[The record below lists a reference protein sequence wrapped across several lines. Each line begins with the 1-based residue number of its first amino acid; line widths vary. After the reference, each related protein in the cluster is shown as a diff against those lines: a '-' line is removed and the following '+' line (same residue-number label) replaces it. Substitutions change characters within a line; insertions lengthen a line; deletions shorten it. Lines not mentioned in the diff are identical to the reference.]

1 MYIMSY
7 IMYITF
13 LLINIRIMKV
23 LNSTEARQNFSLT
36 MDMARKE
43 PITIL
48 KKERDIAVI
57 LSSERYHELK
67 RIEDILYGKAA
78 ELAIR
83 EGLISDQDANELLDN
98 I

>member
-1 MYIMSY
+1 MIL
-7 IMYITF
+7 IFHAHFHFPLLF
-13 LLINIRIMKV
+13 LISVKWR
-23 LNSTEARQNFSLT
+23 
-36 MDMARKE
+36 
-43 PITIL
+43 L